1 MWLLLMTTLSP
12 LETPLQ
18 TLRLFF
24 ASLAL
29 KSFSGSSLDLL
40 FELCLQVPVCTAD
53 GSCPHP
59 ICSLRCDQHCFA
71 IINMK
76 MQILAD
82 NHASEVSNSRQELT
96 ALVGGCG
103 VYRPERALLSLTGRD
118 RVRWLNGMVSNNVRD
133 LAIGHGVYA
142 FVLTPQGHIQA
153 DVYAFNR
160 GESLLVE
167 TDRAQAETLLRIF
180 RKYIIMDKV
189 EIEDLSEKL
198 AVLSLTGPKSR
209 DVLAA
214 LGFSEDLGNLQVAEV
229 NWSDTVVTLVRGDN
243 PTVPN
248 YELWV
253 PTEQAGSIW
262 NALLQAGAVEVHQH
276 TLETFRIL
284 CGIPKVGQDTREK
297 TLPQETGQ
305 ERALNFNKGCF
316 IGQEIV
322 ERIRARGAVHRA
334 FVGFEVEGPAP
345 AAGTRIQSEG
355 KEVGEIT
362 SIAAEPLKGKRLA
375 LGYLRREFLA
385 TDKTLTA
392 GQAEVKA
399 ATLPFSG
406 LF

>member
-1 MWLLLMTTLSP
+1 M
-12 LETPLQ
+12 
-18 TLRLFF
+18 
-24 ASLAL
+24 
-29 KSFSGSSLDLL
+29 
-40 FELCLQVPVCTAD
+40 QV
-53 GSCPHP
+53 
-59 ICSLRCDQHCFA
+59 
-71 IINMK
+71 
-76 MQILAD
+76 LAD
-82 NHASEVSNSRQELT
+82 NRTSEVSDSRQELT
-96 ALVGGCG
+96 VLVAGCG
-103 VYRPERALLSLTGRD
+103 IYRPERALLALTGRD
-118 RVRWLNGMVSNNVRD
+118 RTRWLNGMVSNNVRD
-133 LAIGHGVYA
+133 LAPGQGVYA

-167 TDRAQAETLLRIF
+167 TERAQAETVLRIF

-198 AVLSLTGPKSR
+198 AVLDLTGPKSG
-209 DVLAA
+209 DVLVT
-214 LGFSEDLGNLQVAEV
+214 LGLNKDLGGLQLADA
-229 NWSDTVVTLVRGDN
+229 NSNATIVTLVRGDN
-243 PTVPN
+243 PSFPN

-253 PTEQAGSIW
+253 PAEQAESIW
-262 NALLQAGAVEVHQH
+262 NALLQAGAVEVHEQ

-284 CGIPKVGQDTREK
+284 CGVPKIGQDTREK

-305 ERALNFNKGCF
+305 ERALNFNKGCY

-334 FVGFEVEGPAP
+334 FVGFEVEGPVP
-345 AAGTRIQSEG
+345 AVGTKIQSEG

-385 TDKTLTA
+385 PDKTLTA

-399 ATLPFSG
+399 VTLPFSG

>member
-1 MWLLLMTTLSP
+1 
-12 LETPLQ
+12 
-18 TLRLFF
+18 
-24 ASLAL
+24 
-29 KSFSGSSLDLL
+29 
-40 FELCLQVPVCTAD
+40 
-53 GSCPHP
+53 
-59 ICSLRCDQHCFA
+59 
-71 IINMK
+71 MK
-76 MQILAD
+76 MQVLAD
-82 NHASEVSNSRQELT
+82 NQVSEVSDSRPELT

-118 RVRWLNGMVSNNVRD
+118 RVRWLNGMVSNNIRD
-133 LAIGHGVYA
+133 LTVGNGVYA

-153 DVYAFNR
+153 EVYAFNR

-189 EIEDLSEKL
+189 EIEDLSEK
-198 AVLSLTGPKSR
+198 VTVFGITGPKSA
-209 DVLAA
+209 DVLAM
-214 LGFSEDLGNLQVAEV
+214 LNVKDLGNLQVTDV
-229 NWSDTVVTLVRGDN
+229 NWDGATLTLVRGDN
-243 PTVPN
+243 PSFQN

-253 PTEQAGSIW
+253 PAEHADSIW
-262 NALLQAGAVEVHQH
+262 KALLQSGAIEVHEQ

-284 CGIPKVGQDTREK
+284 CGIPKIGQDTREK

-305 ERALNFNKGCF
+305 ERALNFNKGCY

-334 FVGFEVEGPAP
+334 FVGFVVEGAAP
-345 AAGTRIQSEG
+345 AAGTKIQSEG

-362 SIAAEPLKGKRLA
+362 SISDAPFKGKRLA
-375 LGYLRREFLA
+375 LGYVRREFLA
-385 TDKTLTA
+385 TDKALTA
-392 GQAEVKA
+392 GAAEVKT

>member
-1 MWLLLMTTLSP
+1 MTMQVLAQQDQNVSRLS
-12 LETPLQ
+12 
-18 TLRLFF
+18 
-24 ASLAL
+24 
-29 KSFSGSSLDLL
+29 D
-40 FELCLQVPVCTAD
+40 
-53 GSCPHP
+53 
-59 ICSLRCDQHCFA
+59 
-71 IINMK
+71 
-76 MQILAD
+76 
-82 NHASEVSNSRQELT
+82 SRTELT
-96 ALVGGCG
+96 ALVAGCG
-103 VYRPERALLSLTGRD
+103 IYRPERSLLSLTGRD
-118 RVRWLNGMVSNNVRD
+118 RTRWLNGMISNNVRD
-133 LAIGHGVYA
+133 LAAGNGVYA

-189 EIEDLSEKL
+189 EIEDLSEK
-198 AVLSLTGPKSR
+198 VTVVGITGPKCGEA
-209 DVLAA
+209 LAS
-214 LGFSEDLGNLQVAEV
+214 LGLSIDLGTLQLADV
-229 NWSDTVVTLVRGDN
+229 NWNGGIVVTLVRGDN
-243 PTVPN
+243 PSFPN

-253 PTEQAGSIW
+253 PAEQAGSVF
-262 NALLQAGAVEVHQH
+262 NALLQAGAVEVHEQ

-284 CGIPKVGQDTREK
+284 CGIPKVGKDTREK

-305 ERALNFNKGCF
+305 ERALNFNKGCY

-334 FVGFEVEGPAP
+334 FVGFEVEGNVP
-345 AAGTRIQSEG
+345 AAGTKIQSEG

-362 SIAAEPLKGKRLA
+362 SVAAEPLKGKRVA

-385 TDKTLTA
+385 NDKALNA
-392 GQAEVKA
+392 GEAEVKA

>member
-1 MWLLLMTTLSP
+1 MTMQVLAQQDQNVSGLS
-12 LETPLQ
+12 
-18 TLRLFF
+18 
-24 ASLAL
+24 
-29 KSFSGSSLDLL
+29 D
-40 FELCLQVPVCTAD
+40 
-53 GSCPHP
+53 
-59 ICSLRCDQHCFA
+59 
-71 IINMK
+71 
-76 MQILAD
+76 
-82 NHASEVSNSRQELT
+82 SRAQLT
-96 ALVGGCG
+96 ALVAGCG
-103 VYRPERALLSLTGRD
+103 IYRPERTLLSLTGRD
-118 RVRWLNGMVSNNVRD
+118 RTRWLNGMVSNNIRD
-133 LAIGHGVYA
+133 LAAGSGVYA

-189 EIEDLSEKL
+189 EIEDLSEK
-198 AVLSLTGPKSR
+198 VTVVGITGPQSGE
-209 DVLAA
+209 A
-214 LGFSEDLGNLQVAEV
+214 LTCLGLNKDLGTLQLVDANFNGSSVAV
-229 NWSDTVVTLVRGDN
+229 MRGDN
-243 PTVPN
+243 PAFPN

-253 PTEQAGSIW
+253 PAEHADSIW
-262 NALLQAGAVEVHQH
+262 NALLQAGAVEVHEQ

-305 ERALNFNKGCF
+305 ERALNFNKGCY

-334 FVGFEVEGPAP
+334 FVGFEVEGNVP
-345 AAGTRIQSEG
+345 AAGTKIQSEG

-362 SIAAEPLKGKRLA
+362 SVAAEPLKGKQLA
-375 LGYLRREFLA
+375 LGFVRREFLA
-385 TDKTLTA
+385 NDKALTA
-392 GQAEVKA
+392 GEAEVKA